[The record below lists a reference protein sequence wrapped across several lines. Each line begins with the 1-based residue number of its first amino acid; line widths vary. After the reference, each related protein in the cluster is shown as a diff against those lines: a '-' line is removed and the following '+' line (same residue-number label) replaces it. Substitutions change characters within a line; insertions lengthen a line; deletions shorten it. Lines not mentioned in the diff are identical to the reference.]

1 MNHLGD
7 LVFHQNTAQDV
18 MHEWACC
25 HDEASNH
32 QLYIAAA
39 FWISQIVSAE
49 ECSSLTQNLMQIHCS
64 TCSVILNVIATQYTG
79 CLFNGIYHPHWLV
92 QWSGHCSRTC
102 IPVLSPWLPHY
113 HNVVQTVLVIL
124 AMARLLPDRPFMCL
138 IKASARIRHTKKW
151 LW

>member
-64 TCSVILNVIATQYTG
+64 TCSVILNVMATQYI
-79 CLFNGIYHPHWLV
+79 CSLNSVYSPHWLV
-92 QWSGHCSRTC
+92 YWSHHCSC
-102 IPVLSPWLPHY
+102 MHIPVHSLYW
-113 HNVVQTVLVIL
+113 
-124 AMARLLPDRPFMCL
+124 C
-138 IKASARIRHTKKW
+138 HTNHSCYINSSWTFSKHTLCIYFQW
-151 LW
+151 LWNPSVCHFKSFGPHLLF